1 MRPRAFISLLAG
13 FVLLGVAACGGSASR
28 TSLAADALTS
38 SSTTTTVQTASTTTA
53 ARARTVTRTSA
64 ATASKKPAESDSRK
78 APAAKTVAASKT
90 TSTASSPSA
99 HTILVERLRK
109 SAAHR
114 VTHQAP
120 SSPLAAASGSQSARV
135 LACLRHGGTG
145 HVSADA
151 TGLWTGFESKT
162 GTWVYVYLYP
172 TAAAAAA
179 RARFL
184 RAEEVATARRFLIQ
198 QPIAPYRGSP
208 VPSVTVCLGGKA
220 PKPPAQKPGSFT
232 F

>member
-1 MRPRAFISLLAG
+1 MRPCAFISLLMGLAL
-13 FVLLGVAACGGSASR
+13 VGVAGCGGSASR
-28 TSLAADALTS
+28 TSLAADAVTS
-38 SSTTTTVQTASTTTA
+38 SSTTIVAQTASTTTA
-53 ARARTVTRTSA
+53 AQATTGTQTSH
-64 ATASKKPAESDSRK
+64 TTTSKKPSHSDTHK
-78 APAAKTVAASKT
+78 ALAAKTVVAPKT

-99 HTILVERLRK
+99 HTLLVERLRK
-109 SAAHR
+109 AAPHRTRHTAPTSPLSAA
-114 VTHQAP
+114 T
-120 SSPLAAASGSQSARV
+120 GSQSARV
-135 LACLRHGGTG
+135 LTCLRRGGTG

-151 TGLWTGFESKT
+151 TGLWTGFDSKT

-172 TAAAAAA
+172 TAAEAGA

-220 PKPPAQKPGSFT
+220 PKPPAQKPGAFT